1 MTVIRPNSVS
11 GINSITVAS
20 GAALAVHKADGT
32 LIQTLSGAAGVST
45 FTSVSVG
52 SATTSNSAAKSIN
65 IGLGAS
71 IAQHDVNTL
80 TFGTNGDPRVTI
92 DASGNFNVG
101 SAATIKA
108 GGNAT
113 FSGIVTA
120 TAFKGD
126 GSGLSGVTAVTI
138 NNNADN
144 RIITGSGS
152 ANTLNGESN
161 LTFDALAY
169 SAGGAERLNIAH
181 TSGGIVA
188 IKNPSNSSLQLGTND
203 IARMTITSSGGVGIG
218 TDNPSFEFTVADM
231 TGAAVIRAKDGAN
244 NKIVDLIANS
254 TGGLLRTIGAYPLVL
269 NTNQEERLRINSSGN
284 LLIGNT
290 SSRDLG
296 GLSTQK
302 LTIEDTSGNAAIGII
317 NNQNSGGFASL
328 RFAKSRGTSVGSN
341 TVVQSGD
348 PLGGIIFCGA
358 DGTDMASIGA
368 QIICDVDG
376 TPGSND
382 MPGRLEFHTT
392 ADGSATSSERL
403 RIHAAGNIA
412 CGDTNDLSESSEY
425 ALVVHPNRSDAT
437 KDALG
442 LYIKGIHG
450 QGGGT
455 TEHSI
460 SLRVDNTNTYNNA
473 THMYGVKVTTGQ
485 QLLQPGTGVDSNV
498 TGLYSSHKCFNAE
511 LNKNLGA
518 VTEGFSYFSNVVPT
532 NSGGAVYHFFGQDN
546 GTTKVYIE
554 QDGDIKN
561 ANNSYGS
568 SSDVK
573 LKENIVDAGSQW
585 DDIKGLRIRNF
596 NFKSDPD
603 KVKML
608 GVVAQEAEPISP
620 GLIDTQNDIETDATT
635 GMGTITGTTKYVKY
649 SILYMKAVKALQEA
663 QTRIETLETK
673 VAALEGG

>member
-1 MTVIRPNSVS
+1 MTRARNLANLGNKNALTADVGLFNIGIGSTQPTSYKLEVVGGNAYVGGGVTITGNLSVGGTVTYEDVTNVDAVGIITANKGVNIVGGGLTCVGIATFFGDLQAQGDVSVVDTIYHSGDTNTKIRFPAADTFTVETAGSERFRIDSSGRVMIGTTTEGHAAADNLTVADTGNS
-11 GINSITVAS
+11 GITIRS
-20 GAALAVHKADGT
+20 GTSNNGALYFSDGT
-32 LIQTLSGAAGVST
+32 S
-45 FTSVSVG
+45 G
-52 SATTSNSAAKSIN
+52 SAEYKGAVRYSHSDNALDFYTNGSTRLLIDSSGRLQIGHTAGIVGGRVEVHATTAETQITINESSDSGTGPALYLNRTRGSDLSSPTPIQNGNYMGSIHFGSYDTNSYEK
-65 IGLGAS
+65 GAS
-71 IAQHDVNTL
+71 IEARADGQTWADGDCPARLQFL
-80 TFGTNGDPRVTI
+80 TTP
-92 DASGNFNVG
+92 
-101 SAATIKA
+101 
-108 GGNAT
+108 
-113 FSGIVTA
+113 
-120 TAFKGD
+120 D
-126 GSGLSGVTAVTI
+126 GST
-138 NNNADN
+138 
-144 RIITGSGS
+144 
-152 ANTLNGESN
+152 
-161 LTFDALAY
+161 
-169 SAGGAERLNIAH
+169 
-181 TSGGIVA
+181 
-188 IKNPSNSSLQLGTND
+188 
-203 IARMTITSSGGVGIG
+203 
-218 TDNPSFEFTVADM
+218 
-231 TGAAVIRAKDGAN
+231 
-244 NKIVDLIANS
+244 
-254 TGGLLRTIGAYPLVL
+254 
-269 NTNQEERLRINSSGN
+269 
-284 LLIGNT
+284 
-290 SSRDLG
+290 
-296 GLSTQK
+296 
-302 LTIEDTSGNAAIGII
+302 
-317 NNQNSGGFASL
+317 
-328 RFAKSRGTSVGSN
+328 
-341 TVVQSGD
+341 
-348 PLGGIIFCGA
+348 
-358 DGTDMASIGA
+358 
-368 QIICDVDG
+368 
-376 TPGSND
+376 TP
-382 MPGRLEFHTT
+382 T
-392 ADGSATSSERL
+392 ERL

-425 ALVVHPNRSDAT
+425 ALVVHPNRSDST
-437 KDALG
+437 RDALG

-455 TEHSI
+455 SEHSI
-460 SLRVDNTNTYNNA
+460 SLRVDNTNTWNNA
-473 THMYGVKVTTGQ
+473 THQYGVKVTTGQ

-620 GLIDTQNDIETDATT
+620 GLIDTQNDIETDETT
-635 GMGTITGTTKYVKY
+635 GMGTVTGTTKYVKY